1 MKAIRVEMVEFK
13 PMTAEEAEI
22 KGYKTNCLNKST
34 EGYEVTYPDGYK
46 SWSPKDVFDAAY
58 FKLADETGTK
68 ILQDDVWNFLVKG
81 EATKLGAKTTVV
93 MDSTITGFD
102 MIGTAACVDPKT
114 YDMSIGQ
121 EIARRDIL
129 DTLWGHMGFVLQ
141 WAKFGLV
148 GNNEKEVSNV
158 PPNVACVIEEY
169 KQLYDRTQKLG
180 TLINDNPL
188 FKTLSE
194 DEQDDM
200 KDQLMSMQKYSNML
214 ARRLDRVD
222 VDCTKV

>member
-1 MKAIRVEMVEFK
+1 MKAIGVKMVKFQ
-13 PMTAEEAEI
+13 PMTAEEAEV
-22 KGYKTNCLNKST
+22 KGYNTNHLNKST

-46 SWSPKDVFDAAY
+46 SWLPKDIFDAAY

-68 ILQDDVWNFLVKG
+68 ILQDDIWNFLVKG
-81 EATKLGAKTTVV
+81 EATKLGTKTTVV

-148 GNNEKEVSNV
+148 GNNEKETPKV
-158 PPNVACVIEEY
+158 PAHIARVIEEY
-169 KQLYDRTQKLG
+169 KQLNDRTHKLG
-180 TLINDNPL
+180 VFINDNQL
-188 FKTLSE
+188 FKTLPE
-194 DEQDDM
+194 DEQEDM

-214 ARRLDRVD
+214 ARRLDRVGI
-222 VDCTKV
+222 DCTKL